1 LVFQNQ
7 GLFSIFFEVKK
18 TNNISFVVDVG
29 NSHTV
34 IGIFKDTKVVD
45 YWRLTTRKE
54 TTSDEVMNKVG
65 GLLRFSK
72 IQSEE
77 ITHVG
82 LSTVVPALERPW
94 IKALDSLLK
103 KRVQVVNSKNCMGLQ
118 INYQNPSMAGADR
131 LCNVIAMRDAGFKNA
146 IVVDMGTATTFDV
159 MKDGAFAGGVIIP
172 GINASLDALTEKAA
186 RLLPVTIEW
195 PEAVVADNTD
205 DAIRAGLLYGFL
217 AQLEFL
223 IGKIKKEMAC
233 DDMPVYATGGWGKT
247 IARRTSLIDKYDPFL
262 TLRGIRLVAL
272 NGTATSAYS
281 DESRDSEEE

>member
-1 LVFQNQ
+1 MADSVTL
-7 GLFSIFFEVKK
+7 
-18 TNNISFVVDVG
+18 VVDVG

-34 IGIFKDTKVVD
+34 LGIFKGDKVVD

-65 GLLRFSK
+65 GLLGFSK
-72 IQSEE
+72 IKPSE

-103 KRVQVVNSKNCMGLQ
+103 KHVQVVNSRNCLGLK
-118 INYQNPSMAGADR
+118 IGYQNPSMAGADR
-131 LCNVIAMRDAGFKNA
+131 LCNVIAMREAGFENA
-146 IVVDMGTATTFDV
+146 IIVDMGTATTFDV
-159 MKDGAFAGGVIIP
+159 LKNGAFVGGVIIP

-195 PEAVVADNTD
+195 PEKVIADNTD
-205 DAIRAGLLYGFL
+205 DAIRSGLLFGFL
-217 AQLEFL
+217 AELEIL
-223 IGKIKKEMAC
+223 IGQIKKELGC
-233 DDMPVYATGGWGKT
+233 ENVPVYATGGWGKT
-247 IARRTSLIDKYDPFL
+247 IARRTTIIDKYDPFL

-272 NGTATSAYS
+272 NGNKAAVV
-281 DESRDSEEE
+281 EHDSEEE

>member
-1 LVFQNQ
+1 MKKDL
-7 GLFSIFFEVKK
+7 KK
-18 TNNISFVVDVG
+18 TVDTVNTISFVVDVG

-72 IQSEE
+72 IKSEE

-131 LCNVIAMRDAGFKNA
+131 LCNVIAMR
-146 IVVDMGTATTFDV
+146 
-159 MKDGAFAGGVIIP
+159 GVQECDCR
-172 GINASLDALTEKAA
+172 G
-186 RLLPVTIEW
+186 
-195 PEAVVADNTD
+195 
-205 DAIRAGLLYGFL
+205 YGD
-217 AQLEFL
+217 
-223 IGKIKKEMAC
+223 C
-233 DDMPVYATGGWGKT
+233 DHFRRHEGWCLCGW
-247 IARRTSLIDKYDPFL
+247 RD
-262 TLRGIRLVAL
+262 
-272 NGTATSAYS
+272 YS
-281 DESRDSEEE
+281 RH

>member
-1 LVFQNQ
+1 M
-7 GLFSIFFEVKK
+7 SPEKK
-18 TNNISFVVDVG
+18 KVVRKARGKEPVICVVDVG

-34 IGIFKDTKVVD
+34 LGIFKGTKVVD

-65 GLLRFSK
+65 GLLGFSK
-72 IQSEE
+72 ISPEE

-103 KRVQVVNSKNCMGLQ
+103 KHVQVVNSKNCLGLK
-118 INYQNPSMAGADR
+118 IDYQNPSMAGADR
-131 LCNVIAMRDAGFKNA
+131 LCNVIAMRDAGFENA
-146 IVVDMGTATTFDV
+146 VIVDMGTATTFDV
-159 MKDGAFAGGVIIP
+159 MKNGAFAGGVIIP

-195 PEAVVADNTD
+195 PENVVADNTD

-217 AQLEFL
+217 AQLEVL
-223 IGKIKKEMAC
+223 IGKIKKEVGC
-233 DDMPVYATGGWGKT
+233 EDMPVYATGGWGKT
-247 IARRTSLIDKYDPFL
+247 IARRTNLIDKYDPFL

-272 NGTATSAYS
+272 NGAGASA
-281 DESRDSEEE
+281 ESGRDSEEE

>member
-1 LVFQNQ
+1 MIV
-7 GLFSIFFEVKK
+7 EKE
-18 TNNISFVVDVG
+18 NIADSVTLVVDVG
-29 NSHTV
+29 NTHTV
-34 IGIFKDTKVVD
+34 VGIFKGTKVVD

-65 GLLRFSK
+65 GLLGFSK
-72 IQSEE
+72 IKPTE

-103 KRVQVVNSKNCMGLQ
+103 KRVQVVNSKNCMGLR
-118 INYQNPSMAGADR
+118 IVYQNPSMAGADR
-131 LCNVIAMRDAGFKNA
+131 LCNVLAMREAGFKNA
-146 IVVDMGTATTFDV
+146 IIVDMGTATTFDV

-195 PEAVVADNTD
+195 PENVVADNTD

-223 IGKIKKEMAC
+223 IGKIKKEMGC

-272 NGTATSAYS
+272 NGNSSISTA
-281 DESRDSEEE
+281 DDVRDGEEE

>member
-1 LVFQNQ
+1 METV
-7 GLFSIFFEVKK
+7 
-18 TNNISFVVDVG
+18 TFVVDVG

-34 IGIFKDTKVVD
+34 LGIFKGAKVVD

-54 TTSDEVMNKVG
+54 TTSDEVMNRVG

-72 IQSEE
+72 IQSGE

-94 IKALDSLLK
+94 VKALDSLLK
-103 KRVQVVNSKNCMGLQ
+103 KKVQVINAKNCMGLK

-131 LCNVIAMRDAGFKNA
+131 LCNVLAMREEGYENA
-146 IVVDMGTATTFDV
+146 IIVDMGTATTFDV
-159 MKDGAFAGGVIIP
+159 LQNGAFAGGVIIP

-195 PEAVVADNTD
+195 PESVIADNTD
-205 DAIRAGLLYGFL
+205 DAIRAGLLFGFL
-217 AQLEFL
+217 AQLEVL
-223 IGKIKKEMAC
+223 IKKIKKEMDC
-233 DDMPVYATGGWGKT
+233 ENVPVFATGGWGKT
-247 IARRTSLIDKYDPFL
+247 IARRTNLIDKYDPFL

-272 NGTATSAYS
+272 HGVDSS
-281 DESRDSEEE
+281 ERLDDEE

>member
-1 LVFQNQ
+1 MTVSESVTL
-7 GLFSIFFEVKK
+7 
-18 TNNISFVVDVG
+18 VVDVG
-29 NSHTV
+29 NTHTV
-34 IGIFKDTKVVD
+34 LGIFKGTKVVD

-65 GLLRFSK
+65 GLLGFSK
-72 IQSEE
+72 IKPSE

-103 KRVQVVNSKNCMGLQ
+103 KHVQVVNAKNCMGLK
-118 INYQNPSMAGADR
+118 IDYQNPSMAGADR
-131 LCNVIAMRDAGFKNA
+131 LCNVLAMREEGFKNA
-146 IVVDMGTATTFDV
+146 IIVDMGTATTFDV
-159 MKDGAFAGGVIIP
+159 LKDNAFAGGVIIP

-195 PEAVVADNTD
+195 TEAVIADNTD

-223 IGKIKKEMAC
+223 IGKIKKEAGC
-233 DDMPVYATGGWGKT
+233 EDMPVYATGGWGKM
-247 IARRTSLIDKYDPFL
+247 IARRTNLIDKYDPFL
-262 TLRGIRLVAL
+262 TLRGIRIVAV
-272 NGTATSAYS
+272 NGGDTSAAEERDG
-281 DESRDSEEE
+281 DED

>member
-1 LVFQNQ
+1 MTVSESVTL
-7 GLFSIFFEVKK
+7 
-18 TNNISFVVDVG
+18 VVDVG
-29 NSHTV
+29 NTHTV
-34 IGIFKDTKVVD
+34 LGIFKGTKVVD

-65 GLLRFSK
+65 GLLGFSK
-72 IQSEE
+72 IKPSE

-103 KRVQVVNSKNCMGLQ
+103 KHVQVVNAKNCMGLK
-118 INYQNPSMAGADR
+118 IDYQNPSMAGADR
-131 LCNVIAMRDAGFKNA
+131 LCNVLAMREDGFKNA
-146 IVVDMGTATTFDV
+146 IIVDMGTATTFDV
-159 MKDGAFAGGVIIP
+159 LKEGAFAGGVIIP

-195 PEAVVADNTD
+195 PEAVIADNTD

-223 IGKIKKEMAC
+223 IGKIKKEAGC
-233 DDMPVYATGGWGKT
+233 EDMPVYATGGWGKM
-247 IARRTSLIDKYDPFL
+247 IARRTNLIDKYDPFL
-262 TLRGIRLVAL
+262 TLRGIRIVAV
-272 NGTATSAYS
+272 NGGAASADVEHDG
-281 DESRDSEEE
+281 DED

>member
-1 LVFQNQ
+1 MTVEKENSANSVTL
-7 GLFSIFFEVKK
+7 
-18 TNNISFVVDVG
+18 VVDVG

-34 IGIFKDTKVVD
+34 LGIFKGTKVVD

-54 TTSDEVMNKVG
+54 TTSDEVMNRIG

-72 IQSEE
+72 IKSEE

-103 KRVQVVNSKNCMGLQ
+103 KHVQVVNSKNCLGLK
-118 INYQNPSMAGADR
+118 ISYQNPSMAGADR
-131 LCNVIAMRDAGFKNA
+131 LCNVIALREEGLKNG

-159 MKDGAFAGGVIIP
+159 MKDGAFVGGVIIP

-195 PEAVVADNTD
+195 PENVVADNTD

-217 AQLEFL
+217 AQLEVL
-223 IGKIKKEMAC
+223 IGKIKKELGC
-233 DDMPVYATGGWGKT
+233 EELPVYATGGWGKT
-247 IARRTSLIDKYDPFL
+247 IARRTTLIDKYDPFL
-262 TLRGIRLVAL
+262 TLRGIRLVAVK
-272 NGTATSAYS
+272 GCAAAEVEH
-281 DESRDSEEE
+281 DGEEE

>member
-1 LVFQNQ
+1 MIV
-7 GLFSIFFEVKK
+7 EKE
-18 TNNISFVVDVG
+18 NIADSVTLVVDVG
-29 NSHTV
+29 NTHTV
-34 IGIFKDTKVVD
+34 VGIFKGTKVVD

-65 GLLRFSK
+65 GLLGFSK
-72 IQSEE
+72 IKPTE

-103 KRVQVVNSKNCMGLQ
+103 KRVQVVNSKNCMGLR
-118 INYQNPSMAGADR
+118 IDYQNPSMAGADR
-131 LCNVIAMRDAGFKNA
+131 LCNVLAMREAGFKNA
-146 IVVDMGTATTFDV
+146 IIVDMGTATTFDV

-195 PEAVVADNTD
+195 PENVVADNTD

-223 IGKIKKEMAC
+223 IGKIKKEMGC

-272 NGTATSAYS
+272 NGNSSISTA
-281 DESRDSEEE
+281 DDVRDGEEE